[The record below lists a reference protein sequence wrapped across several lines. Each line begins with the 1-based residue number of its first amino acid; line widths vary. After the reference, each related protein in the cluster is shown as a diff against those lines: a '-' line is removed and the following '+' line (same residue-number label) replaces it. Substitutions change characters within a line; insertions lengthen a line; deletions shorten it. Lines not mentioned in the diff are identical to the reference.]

1 MDITIFPVANKP
13 TFIDRVMEV
22 TVLRLFP
29 RYITPNHVTIFRFV
43 SIPFILYLFSKEEYR
58 VGTLLFLISAFS
70 DAVDGAMA
78 RTRKQV
84 TSWGKMFDPLA
95 DKLLIGLTSVIVVGQ
110 YLSIRLALSIVFVEL
125 LLIIGAVW
133 GRYRG
138 GREIQAGRIGKIKM
152 ILQSVGIG
160 VLLLGIIFHLPL
172 LVQLSY
178 YILVASI
185 FCALL
190 ALIVYRSI

>member
-110 YLSIRLALSIVFVEL
+110 YLSIRLALSIVVVEL

-138 GREIQAGRIGKIKM
+138 GREIQAGRIGKTKM

-172 LVQLSY
+172 LFQLSY